1 LHYNIGCL
9 PKGVSFQHVIGVSF
23 IAGIGFTMSTFIATL
38 GFENQAAHLHSA
50 KSSILAASLL
60 AAIFG
65 VLFIRFVAAKKAT
78 KVKP

>member
-1 LHYNIGCL
+1 
-9 PKGVSFQHVIGVSF
+9 
-23 IAGIGFTMSTFIATL
+23 MSTFIATL